1 MPGLRSSLPFAALL
15 VLAPAASLAAPLDL
29 DALAARVRTLVE
41 ALVAADT
48 ENPPG
53 NEARAVAVGAA
64 RLRAEGIS
72 FETFEFAPGR
82 SNLIVRLK
90 GDGTEKPLL
99 LLAHI
104 DVVPTAGQPWTV
116 PTHKVTVKGDRLYG
130 RGVYDDLSMAAAEL
144 EVAILLAKARVP
156 LRRDVI
162 VAWTGGDRRGR
173 DPLAARQ
180 SSRGD
185 RRRGAGSERGRELP
199 PRTGRKAVPGGVPG
213 RREGLPGL
221 RRPGEGRR
229 WPLVRAAPRERHRPA
244 RPGARP
250 DRPEPVSSETRPGRA
265 HLVR

>member
-1 MPGLRSSLPFAALL
+1 MPSIAIALSAAVLL
-15 VLAPAASLAAPLDL
+15 AAQAERPAANADL
-29 DALAARVRTLVE
+29 DGLAARVRTLVE

-64 RLRAEGIS
+64 RLRAEGIP

-90 GDGTEKPLL
+90 GDGSGKPLL

-116 PTHKVTVKGDRLYG
+116 PAHQVTVKGDRLYG

-144 EVAILLAKARVP
+144 EVAILLAKTRTP

-162 VAWTGGDRRGR
+162 VAWTGGEET
-173 DPLAARQ
+173 A
-180 SSRGD
+180 GD
-185 RRRGAGSERGRELP
+185 
-199 PRTGRKAVPGGVPG
+199 
-213 RREGLPGL
+213 GL
-221 RRPGEGRR
+221 RWQLANHPEAIADAGLVLNEGGNFR
-229 WPLVRAAPRERHRPA
+229 L
-244 RPGARP
+244 GP
-250 DRPEPVSSETRPGRA
+250 DGKP
-265 HLVR
+265 